1 MRKWRWL
8 TAVLLVAALVL
19 AAGCGKKDADTGNS
33 QDKVEVPV
41 SVEEVRTGSISST
54 TTITGKVTPLAE
66 INVVPKTGGK
76 VAQVLV
82 DVGSKVKQGQVL
94 VRLDTAEL
102 DAQLKQATAALE
114 LARSSNAQNQLR
126 LQDAQNNLN
135 RMQALYNEGAI
146 SKQQYETALLQY
158 NLTKNTDTGAQVK
171 QAQANVEL
179 IRTQIS
185 NAIITA
191 PQDGEIS
198 ARLVDPG
205 EMAGPGVPVVTLVN
219 TAKVYIEGV
228 VAERDISLVKIGQQ
242 VDVKVEAA
250 GGAFKG
256 VVETVS
262 PAADPR
268 SKGYPLKVALT
279 NPDSKLKP
287 GMFGE
292 IRLVTGQKDDVVVIP
307 KEVVVDRGAG
317 KVVFVVKGGM
327 AEERKITLG
336 MESGDRVE
344 VVDGIKAGE
353 KLVVAGQTSLTDK
366 SPVKVQEE
374 K

>member
-19 AAGCGKKDADTGNS
+19 AAGCGRKDAETEAG
-33 QDKVEVPV
+33 QDVAEVPV

-102 DAQLKQATAALE
+102 DAQLKQAMAALE
-114 LARSSNAQNQLR
+114 LARSSDTQNRYR

-146 SKQQYETALLQY
+146 SRQQYETALLQY
-158 NLTKNTDTGAQVK
+158 NLTKSTDTGAQVK

-179 IRTQIS
+179 IGTQIS
-185 NAIITA
+185 NAVITA

-198 ARLVDPG
+198 ARLAEPG
-205 EMAGPGVPVVTLVN
+205 EMAGPGAPVVILVN
-219 TAKVYIEGV
+219 TNKVYIEGV
-228 VAERDISLVKIGQQ
+228 VAERDVALVKKGQQ
-242 VDVKVEAA
+242 VDVQVDAA

-256 VVETVS
+256 VIETVS

-292 IRLVTGQKDDVVVIP
+292 VRLVTGRKDNVVVIT
-307 KEVVVDRGAG
+307 KEAVVDRGAG
-317 KVVFVVKGGM
+317 KIVYVVKDGK
-327 AEERKITLG
+327 AEERKIAPG

-344 VVDGIKAGE
+344 VTDGIKAGE
-353 KLVVAGQTSLTDK
+353 MLVVAGQTSLTDK

>member
-54 TTITGKVTPLAE
+54 TAITGKVTPLAE

-76 VAQVLV
+76 VVQVLV

-228 VAERDISLVKIGQQ
+228 VAERDISLVKIGRQ

>member
-205 EMAGPGVPVVTLVN
+205 EMAGPGVPVVTIVN
-219 TAKVYIEGV
+219 TAKVYVEGI
-228 VAERDISLVKIGQQ
+228 VAEKDIALVKKGQQ

-353 KLVVAGQTSLTDK
+353 KLVVAGQASLTDK